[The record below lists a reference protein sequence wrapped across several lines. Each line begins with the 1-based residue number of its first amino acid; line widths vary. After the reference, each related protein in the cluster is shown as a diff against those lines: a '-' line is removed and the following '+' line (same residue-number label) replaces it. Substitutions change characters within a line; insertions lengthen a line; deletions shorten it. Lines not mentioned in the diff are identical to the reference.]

1 VLRTGD
7 KRRSRPQELALLEA
21 ALRTDHLILHTV
33 RYAIEDRKIPRRDGP
48 TTMRNEIWFSLLRT
62 GKQMNAD
69 AQDQKAARALRKLIE
84 QDVNN
89 GPLIRQMLK
98 RGIRPA

>member
-1 VLRTGD
+1 
-7 KRRSRPQELALLEA
+7 
-21 ALRTDHLILHTV
+21 
-33 RYAIEDRKIPRRDGP
+33 
-48 TTMRNEIWFSLLRT
+48 MRNEIWFSLLRT

-98 RGIRPA
+98 RGMSAQEVLNELSRK